1 VAKTRRI
8 AAYGVCRDASGRVL
22 LARGAPYCNLPGL
35 WQLPGGGLDHGED
48 PADAVVREFAE
59 ETGLTVALVGLRD
72 VVSDVLRL
80 PRRRLDEHTDRI
92 IYDVTVRGGAL
103 RDEPD
108 GTTDAVAWTPE
119 ARLPRLPLVP
129 FTAEVLGLP
138 ADPAVLAAAA
148 LVPAP
153 APPPA
158 RPAGPPPQRP
168 DTGRRFGAYG
178 LVTDPGGRILLT
190 LISDGYPGGGRWHL
204 PGGGTDHGE
213 QPQAAFLR
221 ELAEEAGQ
229 VGRITE
235 LLEVGHRHNPAARGL
250 QGRPMDWHTVR
261 VIYRAV
267 VDVPTPARVTEEA
280 GGSTARAGWFS
291 PAQAARLPLTE
302 LAAAGLRRLAAGR

>member
-8 AAYGVCRDASGRVL
+8 AAYGVCRDGSGRVL
-22 LARGAPYCNLPGL
+22 LARGAPYCSLPGL
-35 WQLPGGGLDHGED
+35 WQIPGGGLDHGED

-59 ETGLTVALVGLRD
+59 ETGLAVAVVGLRD

-80 PRRRLDEHTDRI
+80 PKRGLDEHTDRI
-92 IYDVTVRGGAL
+92 IYDVEVRSGVL

-108 GTTDAVAWTPE
+108 GTTDAVAWTPP
-119 ARLPRLPLVP
+119 AGLAGLPLVP
-129 FTAEVLGLP
+129 FTAELLGLP
-138 ADPAVLAAAA
+138 ADPQVLADAVADAAR
-148 LVPAP
+148 VPASE
-153 APPPA
+153 
-158 RPAGPPPQRP
+158 PPPQRP
-168 DTGRRFGAYG
+168 DTGRRFGSYG
-178 LVTDPGGRILLT
+178 LVTDPDGRMLLT

-235 LLEVGHRHNPAARGL
+235 LLEVGHRHNPTARGPE
-250 QGRPMDWHTVR
+250 GRPMDWHVVR
-261 VIYRAV
+261 VVYRAV
-267 VDVPTPARVTEEA
+267 VDVPTPARVTEAA

-291 PAQAARLPLTE
+291 LAEAALLPLTE
-302 LAAAGLRRLAAGR
+302 LAASGLRRLGGGR